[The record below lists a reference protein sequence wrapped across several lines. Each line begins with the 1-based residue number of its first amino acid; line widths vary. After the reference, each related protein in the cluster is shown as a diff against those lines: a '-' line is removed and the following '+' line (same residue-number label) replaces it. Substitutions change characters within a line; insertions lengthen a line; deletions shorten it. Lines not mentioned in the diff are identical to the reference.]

1 MNFLITGGAGSV
13 GRDLTASLLNKGH
26 RVRVL
31 DKHAETLGPLQ
42 DNKLDLIQGRLEDLQ
57 LVQGALQGVDTVI
70 HLAWSFSDDPVELLE
85 SDLKGH
91 LVLLDA
97 CVAAKVSRLFYA
109 STAVVYGKPVNVPIT
124 EEAPCLV
131 EDARKPF
138 YAIAKL
144 TAEKLALT
152 YGKMK
157 GLPVTIF
164 RFWWSFGKKIGGRH
178 LRDMI
183 TLAQAGQPLL
193 VPDRAGG
200 SFLDHDDLTHA
211 LLLAVQKQESIGQIF
226 NLATVYMEWRDITRM
241 IHPLPL
247 KSFRPGS
254 GKGRNFWLIP
264 GSCRPPKPNGFLIIA
279 PCFLL
284 QWRGRGL
291 RRRSYGVVR
300 KSMSGCEYLGSTYCK
315 EAPPRFTDDS
325 AEQLQKSYSTIKRPG
340 AWVATIGKCL
350 SKRWRE
356 PQKEE
361 SCDV

>member
-13 GRDLTASLLNKGH
+13 GRDLTSSLLREGH
-26 RVRVL
+26 RVRIL
-31 DKHAETLGPLQ
+31 DKQAEMVSPLQ
-42 DNKLDLIQGRLEDLQ
+42 DKKLEWIQGRLEDSR
-57 LVQGALQGVDTVI
+57 LVSEALRGVDIVI

-109 STAVVYGKPVNVPIT
+109 STAVVYGKPVHLPIT

-157 GLPVTIF
+157 GLPVTVF

-183 TLAQAGQPLL
+183 TLAQAGQPIM

-211 LLLAVQKQESIGQIF
+211 LLLAMHKQESVGQIF
-226 NLATVYMEWRDITRM
+226 NLATVYLEWKDIARM
-241 IHPLPL
+241 IIDVACSTSSLEVVPA
-247 KSFRPGS
+247 REW
-254 GKGRNFWLIP
+254 KGAQFLADSWELSTAKAERLFDYRSLFSPSIARQRLEKALVR
-264 GSCRPPKPNGFLIIA
+264 CR
-279 PCFLL
+279 
-284 QWRGRGL
+284 
-291 RRRSYGVVR
+291 
-300 KSMSGCEYLGSTYCK
+300 
-315 EAPPRFTDDS
+315 
-325 AEQLQKSYSTIKRPG
+325 
-340 AWVATIGKCL
+340 
-350 SKRWRE
+350 
-356 PQKEE
+356 EE
-361 SCDV
+361 INVKL

>member
-1 MNFLITGGAGSV
+1 MNFLIAGGAGSV
-13 GRDLTASLLNKGH
+13 GRDLTASLLKKGH

-31 DKHAETLGPLQ
+31 DKQAEMFGPLQ

-70 HLAWSFSDDPVELLE
+70 HLAWSFSDDPAELLE

-183 TLAQAGQPLL
+183 ALAQAGQPLL

-226 NLATVYMEWRDITRM
+226 NLATVYMEWRDIARM
-241 IHPLPL
+241 IIEAADSSSSVEVIPT
-247 KSFRPGS
+247 REW
-254 GKGRNFWLIP
+254 KGAQFLADSWELSTAKAERLFDYRSLFSP
-264 GSCRPPKPNGFLIIA
+264 SMARQRLEKALERCREEVN
-279 PCFLL
+279 
-284 QWRGRGL
+284 
-291 RRRSYGVVR
+291 VR
-300 KSMSGCEYLGSTYCK
+300 L
-315 EAPPRFTDDS
+315 
-325 AEQLQKSYSTIKRPG
+325 
-340 AWVATIGKCL
+340 
-350 SKRWRE
+350 
-356 PQKEE
+356 
-361 SCDV
+361 